1 MELTQA
7 LNRTKNRI
15 GLVSGSLRIHEYDEV
30 EENVSAHINPK
41 DWTIELTLKKDYN
54 PVQDKRQKAYARKK
68 NIQDGRRQLLED
80 ILHHELGH
88 WELPFNSGYG
98 CPYDTHHNDMIVEAV
113 KEALP
118 EEKQGHAHY
127 VANAFADILVN
138 TRCREFTENFSG
150 QVLFFDEQG
159 NNMHDQRYTPFY
171 EAFVQLNMNMWGDN
185 VDNALVKRHYHNTQE
200 VHHAVQQAMASLHVE
215 GKVEHSAPL
224 FDKESWPR
232 MAGDFT
238 KAIAEL
244 LEIPPQ
250 EKLSAYH
257 GQEQDSSEKQ
267 QAGHGVEEK
276 ARTKQGKDITFIS
289 STNRNCLSCN
299 SRTPYSIFISIS

>member
-1 MELTQA
+1 MEEIIGDFTPLVI
-7 LNRTKNRI
+7 LNKFIDNFILGFIKN
-15 GLVSGSLRIHEYDEV
+15 L
-30 EENVSAHINPK
+30 N
-41 DWTIELTLKKDYN
+41 
-54 PVQDKRQKAYARKK
+54 
-68 NIQDGRRQLLED
+68 LED
-80 ILHHELGH
+80 IET
-88 WELPFNSGYG
+88 
-98 CPYDTHHNDMIVEAV
+98 DV
-113 KEALP
+113 
-118 EEKQGHAHY
+118 
-127 VANAFADILVN
+127 
-138 TRCREFTENFSG
+138 
-150 QVLFFDEQG
+150 
-159 NNMHDQRYTPFY
+159 
-171 EAFVQLNMNMWGDN
+171 
-185 VDNALVKRHYHNTQE
+185 
-200 VHHAVQQAMASLHVE
+200 
-215 GKVEHSAPL
+215 L